1 MTDVCKFI
9 IICQMAKKKKKSILG
24 KIIVRGLA
32 ILGTAAALFVI
43 LVFGLVSVISL
54 GPSETAK
61 GIFVNSVMGTSA
73 AKFLARIYF
82 SEEEI
87 QKMISSEQEEASVE
101 FDPNSLDLV
110 KIKTEAEMKE
120 GALPTDVPVAE
131 QDPATITSDADGDG
145 IESLEITG
153 EGFTGNLLIVYDPS
167 RVHFYSIPSFS
178 TSGSGKKITTI
189 INETGAVAAIN
200 GGGFYDPD
208 GHGQGGMPIGPTF
221 QNGELIS
228 NFDPDHYYTIIGLT
242 GEHKLLV
249 GNISASE
256 ALKNGIVEGITFGP
270 ALVQNGEPVE
280 FAEIRGGL
288 NPRSA
293 IGQRADGAILLM
305 TVNGRQPGSLGA
317 TYKQM
322 AELMKKY
329 GAVTAGNLDGGSSS
343 RLFYRGEQLNKS
355 SSLVGMR
362 PVPNAIIVK

>member
-1 MTDVCKFI
+1 
-9 IICQMAKKKKKSILG
+9 MAKKKKSRKRKLIG

-110 KIKTEAEMKE
+110 KIKTDAERKE
-120 GALPTDVPVAE
+120 GVLPVDTPAAE

-145 IESLEITG
+145 IEALEITG
-153 EGFTGNLLIVYDPS
+153 EGFTGNLLIVYDPA
-167 RVHFYSIPSFS
+167 RVHFYSISNFS

-221 QNGELIS
+221 ANGELVS

-249 GNISASE
+249 GNISASQ
-256 ALKNGIVEGITFGP
+256 ALSNGIVEGITFGP
-270 ALVQNGEPVE
+270 ALVQNGEAVE

-322 AELMKKY
+322 GELMLKY

-355 SSLVGMR
+355 SSLIGMR

>member
-1 MTDVCKFI
+1 MIKT
-9 IICQMAKKKKKSILG
+9 
-24 KIIVRGLA
+24 IIVRSLA
-32 ILGTAAALFVI
+32 ILGTAVALFVI

-110 KIKTEAEMKE
+110 KIKTEAELKE
-120 GALPTDVPVAE
+120 GALPVDTPAAE
-131 QDPATITSDADGDG
+131 QDPATITSDPDGDG
-145 IESLEITG
+145 IEALEITG
-153 EGFTGNLLIVYDPS
+153 EGFTGNLLIVYDPA
-167 RVHFYSIPSFS
+167 RVHFYSISNFS

-221 QNGELIS
+221 VNGELVS
-228 NFDPDHYYTIIGLT
+228 NFDPDHYYTIIGMT

-249 GNISASE
+249 GNISASQ
-256 ALKNGIVEGITFGP
+256 ALQNGIVEGITFGP
-270 ALVQNGEPVE
+270 ALVLNGKAVE

-322 AELMKKY
+322 GELMLKY

-343 RLFYRGEQLNKS
+343 RLFYKGEQLNKS
-355 SSLVGMR
+355 SSLIGMR